1 MDITGEV
8 CRSFGHSSVR
18 PSCTEKGH
26 FAVLRIFQNGV
37 HRWIR
42 LAKLC
47 KLDYRFVSFGVR
59 TISELQLEVF
69 GFSGVGPTGA
79 VLFGMLF
86 AVVEVTGGSV
96 IQKHEV

>member
-1 MDITGEV
+1 MTE
-8 CRSFGHSSVR
+8 FGQSSVQ

-26 FAVLRIFQNGV
+26 FAVLRICQNGWYG
-37 HRWIR
+37 WIR

-59 TISELQLEVF
+59 TISEFQLEVL
-69 GFSGVGPTGA
+69 GFSGVWPTGV